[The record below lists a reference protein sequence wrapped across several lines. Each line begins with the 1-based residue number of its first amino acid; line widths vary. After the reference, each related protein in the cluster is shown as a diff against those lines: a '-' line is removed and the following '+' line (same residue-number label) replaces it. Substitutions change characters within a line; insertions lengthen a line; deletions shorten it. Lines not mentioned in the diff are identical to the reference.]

1 MNRCPPPEHSPSS
14 WTVVSTTQRDE
25 ECTMAETHDGT
36 FTTSEEWFD
45 SGGTKCAAR
54 VYRPTATDQPS
65 PVVVMAHGFGAVR
78 ALRLYAYAERFAAAG
93 YAVVVFDY
101 RSFGESEGEPRQ
113 VLDIAMQHEDWRA
126 ALRFARSLEGI
137 DHTRVVAWGTSFS
150 GGHVIT
156 VAGRGEPLAA
166 VIAQVPHVSGP
177 AAVRSTGLRAALR
190 VGVPGIRDAIAS
202 WLGREPVYVDSVN
215 LPGRTGMMTS
225 PDAYP
230 GMHALFRESG
240 LKEDTYPRTV
250 AARIALKIGFYSP
263 RRWAG
268 NITCPALVQIV
279 AQDAIT
285 PKRVAER
292 AAGKMRHSTVRVYE
306 GGHFDPYVEPLFDT
320 VIADQI
326 EFLHR
331 HVPPLKRV

>member
-1 MNRCPPPEHSPSS
+1 MC
-14 WTVVSTTQRDE
+14 RDE
-25 ECTMAETHDGT
+25 ESTMAEPFNGT

-45 SGGTKCAAR
+45 SSGNRCAAR
-54 VYRPTATDQPS
+54 LYRPTAADRPL
-65 PVVVMAHGFGAVR
+65 PVVVMAHGFGSVR

-101 RSFGESEGEPRQ
+101 RNFGDSEGEPRQ

-126 ALRFARSLEGI
+126 ALDYARSLEGV
-137 DHTRVVAWGTSFS
+137 DPTRVVAWGTSFA

-156 VAGRGEPLAA
+156 IAGQGEPLAA

-177 AAVRSTGLRAALR
+177 AAVRSTGLRPALR
-190 VGVPGIRDAIAS
+190 LAVPGIRDTIAAL
-202 WLGREPVYVDSVN
+202 LGREPVYVNSVDR
-215 LPGRTGMMTS
+215 PGQTAMMSS

-230 GMHALFRESG
+230 GMHTLLRESG
-240 LKEDTYPRTV
+240 LKEDAYPHTV
-250 AARIALKIGFYSP
+250 AARIAVRIGLYSP
-263 RRWAG
+263 QRWAG
-268 NITCPALVQIV
+268 KIKCPVLVQIV

-292 AAGKMRHSTVRVYE
+292 AAGQMRHATVRVYE

-320 VIADQI
+320 VMADQI
-326 EFLHR
+326 EFLRH
-331 HVPPLKRV
+331 HVPSLPKEPE